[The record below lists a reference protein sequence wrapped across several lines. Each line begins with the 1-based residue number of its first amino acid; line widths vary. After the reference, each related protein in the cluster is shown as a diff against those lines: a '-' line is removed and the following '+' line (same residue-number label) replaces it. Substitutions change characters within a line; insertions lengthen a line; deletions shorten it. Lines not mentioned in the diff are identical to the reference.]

1 LHTQTA
7 WAQGIVDHGGDDLLC
22 VKGHQGRLYAE
33 LAAYFADPHATAR
46 TVTTVDRQR
55 GRTAPRT
62 LQASTCLSAYLAR
75 SWARSGGKGSAPSP
89 ADRARSHGAARGC
102 KRCMRRSIVYVIPSL
117 TPRRADPARLLALI
131 RRHWSVQSRHWVRDV
146 TFGEDHSR
154 LRTGSAPQIMAAF
167 RNLAHTLIR
176 RTGTTEIAAQ
186 RRAFAAHP
194 ASALRLLTPKTRSR

>member
-1 LHTQTA
+1 LHTPTA
-7 WAQGIVDHGGDDLLC
+7 LAPVSVDHGGDDLLC
-22 VKGHQGRLYAE
+22 VKGNQGRLYEE
-33 LAAYFADPHATAR
+33 LAVYFADPHATAR

-62 LQASTCLSAYLAR
+62 LQASTRLSAYLAR

-131 RRHWSVQSRHWVRDV
+131 RGQARLRGQDRCDRHGYERGRR
-146 TFGEDHSR
+146 SR
-154 LRTGSAPQIMAAF
+154 LGPPHETGHGRHDEQNKQ
-167 RNLAHTLIR
+167 RLAHAV
-176 RTGTTEIAAQ
+176 GTIEQ
-186 RRAFAAHP
+186 DHRV
-194 ASALRLLTPKTRSR
+194 